1 LIQIIGVENNQLLD
15 QASLMIS
22 MDEAELSLLFN
33 YFQQEYND
41 KSIIRKLLKKGYDEP
56 RAVQM
61 IIEARKL
68 YVQHT
73 LKRKAQKEIIF
84 GSLWFV
90 AGIVGTLAN
99 IGFIFWGAILYGMI
113 QGAKGITNYK
123 NL

>member
-1 LIQIIGVENNQLLD
+1 VENNQLLD